1 MGPSC
6 LYHTLR
12 LTAAFLTFTL
22 GVLAFRVK
30 RRRGYGPF
38 FLGVV
43 GSALVLIGKFQLQ
56 VNIMMYGRWVIRE
69 AYVHRHVLIPHLRF
83 DNRTGEAQLPQ
94 CFPHGFN
101 RGREV
106 WASLNVED
114 FDFH

>member
-6 LYHTLR
+6 LDHTLR

-83 DNRTGEAQLPQ
+83 DNRTGKPQFPQSFTPSFTPLPD
-94 CFPHGFN
+94 
-101 RGREV
+101 V
-106 WASLNVED
+106 S
-114 FDFH
+114 